1 MKSLMVVDM
10 QKGFMNENNMFLID
24 KINTYLNSN
33 DFDYIFYTKF
43 NNRSESL
50 FSKLLNWNEMTSSDA
65 QELAVDFHSNAIV
78 FEKDGYGLTKSQIDT
93 LKKMNITEIEI
104 CGTDIDACV
113 LSIMFNLFDAGI
125 KPILLK
131 DLTSSSTK
139 DMIPPALKI
148 IKNQFG
154 ESCIK

>member
-1 MKSLMVVDM
+1 MVVDM

-24 KINTYLNSN
+24 KINAYLKSN
-33 DFDYIFYTKF
+33 NFDYIFYTKF

-50 FSKLLNWNEMTSSDA
+50 FSKLLNWNEMTSSEDK
-65 QELAVDFHSNAIV
+65 ELAIDFHSNAII

-131 DLTSSSTK
+131 DLTGSSTK
-139 DMIPPALKI
+139 DMAPPALKI